1 MTQNLESADAK
12 KSINTIFHRD
22 ELLFNTMTNDFL
34 NPTKKAQVENIV
46 KQYVKLSVP
55 DIDLNNAHVGMTEIS
70 VNGKQKKAFQLLD
83 TSGNAMTI
91 TKKNEK

>member
-1 MTQNLESADAK
+1 
-12 KSINTIFHRD
+12 
-22 ELLFNTMTNDFL
+22 MTNDFL